1 MPHGLWIASSPSSSQ
16 SFFTEASVK
25 TCIGRTDFPFDGLP
39 IQYTLTFL
47 WTLREAFSHLMSLS
61 LMFQTKANQ
70 KKMAEIDLFTFP
82 PLDTEHTARWAEVS
96 NPHPGQRNATAPG
109 ASTRLTEMVTSL
121 QDLPSNNSSK
131 GHPCHPF
138 NACRC
143 PKNDTQVVCK
153 NAVILGFGWTSFILL
168 KCWGF
173 MNHMNRVPQSWRPS
187 CNFCKPKGDKGAFQ
201 ERHANSTWRPGGQE
215 GGLLYADKRNLVSF
229 VDRFETNV
237 CPYELYAVF
246 L

>member
-1 MPHGLWIASSPSSSQ
+1 
-16 SFFTEASVK
+16 
-25 TCIGRTDFPFDGLP
+25 
-39 IQYTLTFL
+39 
-47 WTLREAFSHLMSLS
+47 
-61 LMFQTKANQ
+61 
-70 KKMAEIDLFTFP
+70 MAEIDLFTFP

-96 NPHPGQRNATAPG
+96 NPHPAQRNATAPG

-131 GHPCHPF
+131 RHPCHPF

-153 NAVILGFGWTSFILL
+153 NAVILRFGWQIFIL

-215 GGLLYADKRNLVSF
+215 GGLFYADTTILCHLWTVLKQTYAQMSCMSSFFMYILASCHSLSQSLPNLLVWIQ
-229 VDRFETNV
+229 
-237 CPYELYAVF
+237 
-246 L
+246 